1 MRPIAAPLPQPQREM
16 VSQCLRLGPLEVE
29 DKKLKTAVTQ
39 APKDMIATLDNL
51 GLVPLLVHPPAWAP
65 AKCSK

>member
-1 MRPIAAPLPQPQREM
+1 M